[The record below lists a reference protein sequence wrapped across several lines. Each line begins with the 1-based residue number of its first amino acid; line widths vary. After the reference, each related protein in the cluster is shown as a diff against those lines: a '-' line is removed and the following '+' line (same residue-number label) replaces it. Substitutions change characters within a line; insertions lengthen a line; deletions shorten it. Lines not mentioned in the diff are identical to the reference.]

1 MAVGT
6 DQKPNATGLSIL
18 SENFLAMREDVLA
31 RWEKE
36 VRARVKGARELLSPI
51 LFDTL
56 PLFYDNIAEALTP
69 GFSRE
74 NATSHT
80 NAASAHG
87 GERARMTP
95 FGPDQVVQEYQIFR
109 ESIAAMARGRIEL
122 GPEDWNVVD
131 ESINAAV
138 VEAIRAFMLAQDAL
152 RKRVAASL
160 SHDMRTPLAVIAN
173 GASYIGM
180 APDLAASRRAADRIG
195 ANARRL
201 SVMVG
206 ELLDVLTDQ
215 SPADLSLQLS
225 SFDIQEVVKAVAD
238 EFNEGGLGAIEAAG
252 ESVTGHWCKTSMR
265 RSLDNL
271 ASNAYKYGDGGLV
284 KIRASETHGRLVLSV
299 HNSGNHIPEDRHE
312 QIFEYLQRGEPT
324 AGHDGWGIGLQFV
337 KSVAESHG
345 GSVSVDS
352 SRQAGTTFLMD
363 IPVDCRPFV
372 REGGTSSHSA
382 S

>member
-1 MAVGT
+1 MHRSEVNVE
-6 DQKPNATGLSIL
+6 DLSVL
-18 SENFLAMREDVLA
+18 SENFLAMRKDVLV

-51 LFDTL
+51 LFDSL

-80 NAASAHG
+80 NAANAHG
-87 GERARMTP
+87 GKRARMTP
-95 FGPDQVVQEYQIFR
+95 FAPDQVVQEYQIFR
-109 ESIAAMARGRIEL
+109 ESIAAMARSRIEL
-122 GPEDWNVVD
+122 GPEGWNVVD

-138 VEAIRAFMLAQDAL
+138 VEASRAFMLAQDAL

-173 GASYIGM
+173 GASYIDM

-201 SVMVG
+201 SRMVG
-206 ELLDVLTDQ
+206 ELLDVLIDQ
-215 SPADLSLQLS
+215 SPADLSLRLS
-225 SFDIQEVVKAVAD
+225 SFDIQEVVRAVAD
-238 EFNEGGLGAIEAAG
+238 EFNEGGLGAVEAAG

-271 ASNAYKYGDGGLV
+271 ASNTYKYGDGGLV

-312 QIFEYLQRGEPT
+312 QIFEYLQRGEPSS
-324 AGHDGWGIGLQFV
+324 GQDGWGIGLQFV
-337 KSVAESHG
+337 KSVAEAHG

-352 SRQAGTTFLMD
+352 SKEAGTTFLMD
-363 IPVDCRPFV
+363 TPVDCHPFAP
-372 REGGTSSHSA
+372 ENATSSYSA
-382 S
+382 L